1 MKAPLEAVA
10 LEYGHLKT
18 PKVVAKGQSELALRI
33 INEAKKQGIYVAEDP
48 QLLAL
53 LSKLDVGDE
62 ITQDMYTAVAV
73 ILSWVYWLKGMQP
86 GDEKKAMGGENQA
99 EDRQAS
105 VKPLI
110 AAQAF
115 DLTQAVVDLHGAGGV
130 VHIQALQGATD
141 GVEFAHDQN
150 FIATVHVAAGHHA
163 GCEIHS
169 SARPICRHLQAGER
183 R

>member
-1 MKAPLEAVA
+1 MA
-10 LEYGHLKT
+10 LEYGQLKT

-86 GDEKKAMGGENQA
+86 GDEKKTMGSTPA
-99 EDRQAS
+99 PTAS
-105 VKPLI
+105 SFGKAP
-110 AAQAF
+110 
-115 DLTQAVVDLHGAGGV
+115 
-130 VHIQALQGATD
+130 
-141 GVEFAHDQN
+141 
-150 FIATVHVAAGHHA
+150 
-163 GCEIHS
+163 
-169 SARPICRHLQAGER
+169 
-183 R
+183 